1 VHDGEV
7 ITQLP
12 RSVPRQ
18 PDLTTPAY
26 GALAGAL
33 LTASLIAVW
42 YFGWKALGLPFAP
55 FDIFDWL
62 VRALPGPFVTRV
74 IEINVVVARAL
85 GASSIGS
92 AAKAA
97 DQVMAVGG
105 VIAAGTLAG
114 AAVFALAR
122 LSGEPPGFIGL
133 LVGIVAAVLTVA
145 AEISLNRVPGGSM
158 RRNIP
163 VLWVVVTFTAWGL
176 LSAKVYDVVS
186 SQSPIASR
194 RRLLTRV
201 AGLAALTTVAA
212 AILGELA
219 GRLGRAAGSRRWS
232 DDNALPNA
240 ASPVLPVPGTR
251 AEFTRLEDHY
261 RIDTNT
267 RPPEIDGDR
276 WRLIVGGLVNRP
288 LVLSL
293 ADIRALPATHQF
305 ITLSCI
311 SNPVGG
317 DLIGTTRWSG
327 VSLQQVLARSGVAR
341 SATHLRV
348 TSADGFFE
356 AVSIDAIRSDPRVM
370 LAYAWDGVPLSTEH
384 GYPLRLYVPDLYGM
398 KQPKW
403 IASIEAIDHWEP
415 GFWVARGW
423 NREGRVKTT
432 AAVDAVVRRGDVVE
446 VGGFAYAGARGVSR
460 VEVRADGGE
469 WQAAEIR
476 EPISGTTWVIWR
488 AEFRLPEGQH
498 RFEARASDRL

>member
-1 VHDGEV
+1 VQD
-7 ITQLP
+7 
-12 RSVPRQ
+12 

-33 LTASLIAVW
+33 LTAALVAVW

-62 VRALPGPFVTRV
+62 VRTLPGGLVSRV
-74 IEINVVVARAL
+74 IELEVVITRAL
-85 GASSIGS
+85 GASSIS
-92 AAKAA
+92 AAAKTG
-97 DQVMAVGG
+97 DQVLAVTAILFVGA
-105 VIAAGTLAG
+105 AAGAML
-114 AAVFALAR
+114 FALVR
-122 LSGEPPGFIGL
+122 LSNEPAGFLGLIAGGIFGVLAILAEVSLHRVPPGSF
-133 LVGIVAAVLTVA
+133 
-145 AEISLNRVPGGSM
+145 
-158 RRNIP
+158 RRNWP
-163 VLWVVVTFTAWGL
+163 VLWVMVTFSAWGML
-176 LSAKVYDVVS
+176 LGRTFEWFRDSEL
-186 SQSPIASR
+186 QSPVVSR
-194 RRLLTRV
+194 RRFLTRF
-201 AGLAALTTVAA
+201 AGATLLTTVASTTF
-212 AILGELA
+212 GVLA
-219 GRLGRAAGSRRWS
+219 GRLGRAATSRRWS
-232 DDNALPNA
+232 DDHALPNA
-240 ASPVLPVPGTR
+240 GAAVVPVRGTR
-251 AEFTRLEDHY
+251 AEFTPLEDHY

-276 WRLIVGGLVNRP
+276 WRLVVGGLVERP

-293 ADIRALPATHQF
+293 PQIRALPATHQF

-327 VSLQQVLARSGVAR
+327 VSLQQLLARSGVAR

-348 TSADGFFE
+348 TSADGFYE
-356 AVSIDAIRSDPRVM
+356 VVSIDAIRSDPRLM
-370 LAYAWDGVPLSTEH
+370 LAHAWDGVPLSTEH

-423 NREGRVKTT
+423 DREGHVKTT

-446 VGGFAYAGARGVSR
+446 VGGFAYAGVRGISR
-460 VEVRADGGE
+460 VEVRANEGE

-476 EPISGTTWVIWR
+476 EPLSETTWVIWR
-488 AEFRLPEGQH
+488 TEFKLPDGDHHFAVQA
-498 RFEARASDRL
+498 FERTT